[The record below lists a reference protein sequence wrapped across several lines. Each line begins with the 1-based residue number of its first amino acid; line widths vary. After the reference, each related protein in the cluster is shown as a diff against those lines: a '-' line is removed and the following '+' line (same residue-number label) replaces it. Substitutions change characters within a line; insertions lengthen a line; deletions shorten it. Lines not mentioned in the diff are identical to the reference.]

1 MPKGRLARLE
11 GLPLLAALNQVKST
25 EKQELIRSCRGDIA
39 PSAERFRAVLL
50 NPANWSLS
58 SQRKSVEVLRDVIA
72 KPTKALDETGTGI
85 AEVYP
90 RFGEVSLIEI
100 DGRFR

>member
-11 GLPLLAALNQVKST
+11 GLPPFVALNRVKDT
-25 EKQELIRSCRGDIA
+25 GKQGPIRSRRGDIA
-39 PSAERFRAVLL
+39 PSSERFRAVVL

-58 SQRKSVEVLRDVIA
+58 RLRKSVEALRDLIVKAA
-72 KPTKALDETGTGI
+72 KPLDETGIGI
-85 AEVYP
+85 AEAYP

>member
-11 GLPLLAALNQVKST
+11 GLPPLVAVNRVKST

-39 PSAERFRAVLL
+39 PSSERFRAVVL

-58 SQRKSVEVLRDVIA
+58 RLRKSVEALRDLIA
-72 KPTKALDETGTGI
+72 KPAKALDETGTGI
-85 AEVYP
+85 AEAYP